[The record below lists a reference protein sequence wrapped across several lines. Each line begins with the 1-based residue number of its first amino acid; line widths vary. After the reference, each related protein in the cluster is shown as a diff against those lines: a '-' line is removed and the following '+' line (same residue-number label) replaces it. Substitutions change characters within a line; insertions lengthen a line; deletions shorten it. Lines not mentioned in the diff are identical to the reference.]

1 MPHLRN
7 ALLGL
12 CAFAPLCL
20 HAVAQTSTSSTIT
33 GQIIDP
39 GGAAVVGA
47 HIEARQLY
55 GTFDVR
61 LLSDQQGR
69 FFVSSPPPG
78 RYEIH
83 IEHPGFRDLRQQAE
97 VQAGSSVSLN
107 FPLVISS
114 LAETVTVN
122 AQSSLITESPTGET
136 QTSVSREDFKNTPA
150 TNIGDVLALVPG
162 VTFVQGNGPRD
173 VSISV
178 RGSNERQTYG
188 IRNVQVFE
196 DGFPVTQPDGL
207 ARTDLTDP
215 HAYSSIDVVQGPS
228 SALYGNYATGG
239 AIDFHT
245 RTGSEIQ
252 GLEVGADFG
261 SFGYFNDYVTYGAGG
276 ERYQI
281 AAFLSN
287 VRADQ
292 ATANNQF
299 NTITGNILA
308 SFAATPRDRFTIKFI
323 DNDLDTNLSVRLSLA
338 QYRMNPFQ
346 QGCSTYTAAAA
357 TSGCATVSVYTNGY
371 NGTRQSLTAAQAGLG
386 RHDRRTIFG
395 ARYERDLTDTT
406 TWRTQFVFDNRDAN
420 QPTSSTT
427 YRGTL
432 PSFNVV
438 SDVLRRGS
446 LWGRRSTSYGGG
458 FFNYE
463 NINSQSSNVIPG
475 GNAAVGGQTQTVFGK
490 HLNTGGRGRQ
500 EIALAE
506 RWTIVAGLGAE
517 FTGLNALANNFT
529 YPTAG
534 VPVISPVSADRT
546 FFNVAPEV
554 SVQYH
559 PNDMW
564 RLHARLGTGYGTP
577 QATQLFT
584 NAQGAFGNNVTLKTQ
599 RNTGVDLG
607 AEWTLGSTLQASVMG
622 FYEWFRNEQVTQS
635 PGVNLQSYTFNAPA
649 SAHRGVEVGL
659 DWHPLPIALSGARVR
674 ASYLLDNQIYT
685 NYSET
690 LTTGTQSGTFNRSGG
705 KIPGIVPNF
714 LNARI
719 IYDQPTGKL
728 RGFGGFVETN
738 WRDNYLLDNAN
749 LLSASGYTLLNLSTH
764 YDPPAGH
771 GAVSRLR
778 FFFDIQNLT
787 NKTYVGSANNITN
800 SLNSTTGVQNGPDV
814 LATVTGTIY
823 AGTPRASYG
832 GVRVRF

>member
-1 MPHLRN
+1 MPHFRN

-12 CAFAPLCL
+12 CAVAPLCL
-20 HAVAQTSTSSTIT
+20 HAVGQTSTLSTIT
-33 GQIIDP
+33 GQIVDP

-47 HIEARQLY
+47 HIEARQLG
-55 GTFDVR
+55 GTFDTR

-69 FFVSSPPPG
+69 FFVSSLPPG

-97 VQAGSSVSLN
+97 VQTGSSVSLT

-122 AQSSLITESPTGET
+122 AQSSLITEMPTGET
-136 QTSVSREDFKNTPA
+136 QTTVSREDFKNTPA

-261 SFGYFNDYVTYGAGG
+261 SFGYFNDYVTYGVGG

-287 VRADQ
+287 VRANQ

-357 TSGCATVSVYTNGY
+357 SGCATVSIYTNGY

-438 SDVLRRGS
+438 SDVLRRGN
-446 LWGRRSTSYGGG
+446 LFGRHSTSYGGG

-475 GNAAVGGQTQTVFGK
+475 GNATLGGQTQTVFGK
-490 HLNTGGRGRQ
+490 HLNAGGRGRQ

-506 RWTIVAGLGAE
+506 RWTLVAGLGAE

-529 YPTAG
+529 YPTAA
-534 VPVISPVSADRT
+534 VPVISPVSANRT
-546 FFNVAPEV
+546 FFNVAPEM

-564 RLHARLGTGYGTP
+564 RFHARLGTGYGTP

-607 AEWTLGSTLQASVMG
+607 AEWMLGATLQASVTG
-622 FYEWFRNEQVTQS
+622 FYEWFHNEQVTQS

-674 ASYLLDNQIYT
+674 ASYLLDNQIYM
-685 NYSET
+685 NYSEI
-690 LTTGTQSGTFNRSGG
+690 LTTGAQSGTFNRSGG

-778 FFFDIQNLT
+778 FFFDIQNLA

-800 SLNSTTGVQNGPDV
+800 SLNSMTGVQNGADV